1 MDICEN
7 GTLNQL
13 FMRDSRDLYESFKK
27 NKVICGK
34 TTFSVIG
41 PFCTSLHFHMKMLR
55 FQS

>member
-7 GTLNQL
+7 GILNQL

-34 TTFSVIG
+34 TAFSVIG
-41 PFCTSLHFHMKMLR
+41 PFCTSLHFRMEMLR